1 MSDNTENDYE
11 LAADVRRSA
20 RAAGTPIVDDSIIRF
35 ERNKDG
41 SVKTSAV
48 KTVFRPPVPESEPIK
63 SHWAYIWVIVIALT
77 IVAWIFLYAYFSTH
91 QAPHAA
97 PIR

>member
-1 MSDNTENDYE
+1 MSNNKDDYE

-20 RAAGTPIVDDSIIRF
+20 RAAGTPIDDDSIIRI

-41 SVKTSAV
+41 SLKMSSV
-48 KTVFRPPVPESEPIK
+48 KTVFRPPVPESEPVK
-63 SHWAYIWVIVIALT
+63 GHWAYIWVIVIALT
-77 IVAWIFLYAYFSTH
+77 IIAWVFLYAYFSTH
-91 QAPHAA
+91 QAPYAA